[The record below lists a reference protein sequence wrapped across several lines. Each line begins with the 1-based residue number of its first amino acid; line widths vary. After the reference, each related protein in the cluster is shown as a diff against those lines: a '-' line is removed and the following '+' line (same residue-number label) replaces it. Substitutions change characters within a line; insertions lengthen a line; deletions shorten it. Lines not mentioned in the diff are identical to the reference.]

1 MMLIVRMD
9 SGQGGVTIVLVHGGR
24 QGGWSWQRV
33 ATRLRAS
40 GCEVLTPTLTGIGER
55 AHLLRPDI
63 DLDAHVQDLL
73 AVLEYEDVRKA
84 VLVGHSYGGMVIT
97 AACEL
102 VPAGRVAGLVYFD
115 ALLPRAGESAYDLM
129 NPTITADL
137 RAAVTEHGDGWR
149 VPARTGRGVFGLTD
163 PDDVAWA
170 GARLTDQPARTY
182 EQPLRSDAA
191 ASTYPRAFIRCT
203 APPVI
208 PDAVVD
214 RARLDPTWQYAEIA
228 GPHAAM
234 ISDPDAVADALLTA
248 AAAMAEG
255 SRPTP
260 TPPGS

>member
-9 SGQGGVTIVLVHGGR
+9 MGQGNRRTFVLIHGGR

-33 ATRLRAS
+33 ARRLRAS
-40 GCEVLTPTLTGIGER
+40 GCEVFTPTLTGVGER

-63 DLDAHVQDLL
+63 DLDTHVQDLL
-73 AVLEYEDVRKA
+73 AVLEYEDVRDA

-97 AACEL
+97 AACET
-102 VPAGRVAGLVYFD
+102 VPAGRVRSLIYFD
-115 ALLPRAGESAYDLM
+115 ALLPRPGENAYDLM
-129 NPTITADL
+129 NPTITAEL
-137 RAAVTEHGDGWR
+137 RAAVASQGDGWR

-203 APPVI
+203 DPAVI

-214 RARLDPTWQYAEIA
+214 RARNDRSWRYSEVA

-234 ISDPDAVADALLTA
+234 ISAPDVVTEALLTA
-248 AAAMAEG
+248 ADALMR
-255 SRPTP
+255 S
-260 TPPGS
+260 

>member
-9 SGQGGVTIVLVHGGR
+9 SGQGGVTFVLVHGGR

-33 ATRLRAS
+33 APRLRAS
-40 GCEVLTPTLTGIGER
+40 GCEVVAPTLTGVGER

-73 AVLEYEDVRKA
+73 AVLEYEDVRDG

-129 NPTITADL
+129 SPTITADL
-137 RAAVTEHGDGWR
+137 RVAVEAHGDGWR
-149 VPARTGRGVFGLTD
+149 VPARIGRGVFGLTD

-170 GARLTDQPARTY
+170 GARLTDQPALTY

-203 APPVI
+203 EPAVI
-208 PDAVVD
+208 PDFVVD
-214 RARLDPTWQYAEIA
+214 RARNDRSWHYSEIA
-228 GPHAAM
+228 GPHAVM
-234 ISDPDAVADALLTA
+234 ISDPDAAAEALLTA
-248 AAAMAEG
+248 TAALTR
-255 SRPTP
+255 S
-260 TPPGS
+260 